1 MTFAGR
7 YLEREARDAEV
18 YKSTDAVVVRA
29 SIVRV
34 GGRSLNDGVSLAPLM
49 PAASTGDALHATL

>member
-49 PAASTGDALHATL
+49 PMRVDR

>member
-18 YKSTDAVVVRA
+18 YKST
-29 SIVRV
+29 
-34 GGRSLNDGVSLAPLM
+34 APLM
-49 PAASTGDALHATL
+49 PAASAGDALHATL